1 MPFITEELWQHLAER
16 KEGESIMVSPMTI
29 PAPQEGDEALI
40 AAMNHAKNI
49 IANIRAVRNSKN
61 ISPRQEV
68 KVLATPSCPVSS
80 LKSLIEKL
88 AAAEIEDAATETA
101 DGAVAFMVETTRY
114 ALLLGDLV
122 DNEAEKEKAIAEIKR
137 LEGFLMGVNKKL
149 ENDRFVSSAPAAVVE
164 LERKKKA
171 DAETK
176 IEALKKQF
184 KL

>member
-1 MPFITEELWQHLAER
+1 
-16 KEGESIMVSPMTI
+16 
-29 PAPQEGDEALI
+29 
-40 AAMNHAKNI
+40 
-49 IANIRAVRNSKN
+49 
-61 ISPRQEV
+61 V

-80 LKSLIEKL
+80 LNPLIEKL
-88 AAAEIEDAATETA
+88 AAAEIEDAATEPA

-149 ENDRFVSSAPAAVVE
+149 ENERFVSSAPAAVVE